1 MHPAT
6 KPTRSR
12 PLLTLALAM
21 SFLAPARA
29 AAAESVP
36 MTPATM
42 MQHCMEMQQ
51 QMQQMATARKAQDAV
66 LAEQI
71 AKVNSAPDGQKVAL
85 LTSTVTLLYEQRMA
99 MDARVARM
107 GDEMTRHMMQHM
119 QMGRE
124 SMSGCPMMKG
134 MAGMDGVVEKDTDRG
149 PVHK

>member
-1 MHPAT
+1 MHTAT
-6 KPTRSR
+6 KPTMSR
-12 PLLTLALAM
+12 PLLTLALAL
-21 SFLAPARA
+21 SFLAPPWA
-29 AAAESVP
+29 AAADSVP
-36 MTPATM
+36 MSPATM
-42 MQHCMEMQQ
+42 TQHCMEMQQ
-51 QMQQMATARKAQDAV
+51 QMQQMTTARKAQDAA

-71 AKVNSAPDGQKVAL
+71 GKVNSAPDGQKVAL
-85 LTSTVTLLYEQRMA
+85 LASIVTLMYEQRMA

-119 QMGRE
+119 QMGKD